1 MSSGFGRL
9 QSRRQ
14 FLHLLGGTGATL
26 LAGLHDVRALE
37 AHLPVVFTDVTARA
51 GLLRAET
58 FLAALTNKQF
68 LLEEMGCGVAFFDYD
83 NDGWLD
89 IFLVN
94 GTSLEPIQ
102 RDRHPTSYLFHN
114 NRDGTFTDV
123 TDKAGLTRSGWGKAV
138 VSATTIMMA
147 TMICSSAI
155 GDTMSCITTMA
166 TEHSQMFQNKPGWP
180 DREHRGAQ
188 AAVFWIMIATVI
200 STCLS
205 RTT

>member
-26 LAGLHDVRALE
+26 LTGLHDVRALE
-37 AHLPVVFTDVTARA
+37 AQIPVVFADVTAKA
-51 GLLRAET
+51 GLLRARNISGRV
-58 FLAALTNKQF
+58 TNKQF
-68 LLEEMGCGVAFFDYD
+68 LLEEMGCGAALFDYD

-94 GTSLEPIQ
+94 GTSLGPIE
-102 RDRHPTSYLFHN
+102 RNHYPTSYLFHN

-123 TDKAGLTRSGWGKAV
+123 TNKAGLTRSGWGKAV
-138 VSATTIMMA
+138 VSATTIMTA
-147 TMICSSAI
+147 TMICSSPI
-155 GDTMSCITTMA
+155 GDTTSCITTME
-166 TEHSQMFQNKPGWP
+166 TVHSQTFQNKLGWP

-188 AAVFWIMIATVI
+188 AAVFWIMIATVT
-200 STCLS
+200 STCLL